1 MNFPIYFDSKNS
13 LNLYG
18 LERDFDFLTR
28 LYTTKK
34 LPKVT
39 MLSGLKGCGKST
51 LINHFLF
58 SIFDE
63 ANYNKDELKILDSSI
78 LLKQF
83 KNNIF
88 QNIIYLQGSD
98 FKSIKVEDIRNLKS
112 IILQSSIS
120 NKERFIILDDVEL
133 FNINSLNALLKII
146 EEPSKKNYF
155 ILINNKSKPLID
167 TIKSRCLEIK
177 VILDENK
184 RIEII
189 TKLVN
194 FYKLETILDLNH
206 SKLTPGN
213 FLKFNYICHENKI
226 SLNNDFSD
234 NLSLLLNLYKKNKDI
249 VFMNLVFYLADLFFK
264 ELKDK
269 NIIKID
275 KFYEDKAYV
284 LDNLNKYFT
293 FNLSQ
298 NSLINAINIKL
309 NNG

>member
-1 MNFPIYFDSKNS
+1 MDFPIYFDSKNT

-18 LERDFDFLTR
+18 LEKDFNFLSSLHTK
-28 LYTTKK
+28 KK
-34 LPKVT
+34 LPKVL

-58 SIFDE
+58 SIFDS
-63 ANYNKDELKILDSSI
+63 ANYNRKKFSISDSSK
-78 LLKQF
+78 LLKQL
-83 KNNIF
+83 KDDIF
-88 QNIIYLQGSD
+88 QNIIYLKGSD

-112 IILQSSIS
+112 KILQSSII
-120 NKERFIILDDVEL
+120 NKERYIVLDDVEL
-133 FNINSLNALLKII
+133 FNPNSLNALLKII

-155 ILINNKSKPLID
+155 ILINNKTKPLID
-167 TIKSRCLEIK
+167 TIKSRCIEMKIF
-177 VILDENK
+177 LDESK

-194 FYKLETILDLNH
+194 FYRLETILDPNQ

-213 FLKFNYICHENKI
+213 FLKFNYIFHENKI
-226 SLNNDFSD
+226 SLNDDFLE
-234 NLSLLLNLYKKNKDI
+234 NLYILLNLYKKNKDT
-249 VFMNLVFYLADLFFK
+249 VFINLVFYLADFFFK
-264 ELKDK
+264 ELKNK

-284 LDNLNKYFT
+284 LDNLNKFFS

-298 NSLINAINIKL
+298 NSLINAINSKL
-309 NNG
+309 NND

>member
-1 MNFPIYFDSKNS
+1 MDFPKYFDSKNS

-18 LERDFDFLTR
+18 LEKNFNFLSK
-28 LYTTKK
+28 LYSTKK
-34 LPKVT
+34 LPKVL

-58 SIFDE
+58 SVFDE
-63 ANYNKDELKILDSSI
+63 VNYHKDELRISDSSI
-78 LLKQF
+78 LLKQI
-83 KNNIF
+83 NSNIF

-98 FKSIKVEDIRNLKS
+98 FKSVKVEDIRNLKS
-112 IILQSSIS
+112 KILQSSIID
-120 NKERFIILDDVEL
+120 KERFIILDDVEL
-133 FNINSLNALLKII
+133 FNTNSLNALLKII

-155 ILINNKSKPLID
+155 ILINNKTKFLID
-167 TIKSRCLEIK
+167 TIKSRCLELKI
-177 VILDENK
+177 ILDENK

-194 FYKLETILDLNH
+194 FYNLEKVLDPNQ

-213 FLKFNYICHENKI
+213 YLKFNYICHENKI
-226 SLNNDFSD
+226 SLNNDFLD
-234 NLSLLLNLYKKNKDI
+234 NLSLILNLYKKNKDI
-249 VFMNLVFYLADLFFK
+249 VFINLVFYLADFFFK
-264 ELKDK
+264 NLKDK

-284 LDNLNKYFT
+284 QDNLNKFFT

-298 NSLINAINIKL
+298 NSLINAINSKL
-309 NNG
+309 NND

>member
-1 MNFPIYFDSKNS
+1 MDYPIYFDSKNS
-13 LNLYG
+13 LNLYF
-18 LERDFDFLTR
+18 LKKDFNFLSN
-28 LYTTKK
+28 LYLIKK
-34 LPKVT
+34 LPKVL

-58 SIFDE
+58 TIFDS
-63 ANYNKDELKILDSSI
+63 ANYNKDKFRILESSI
-78 LLKQF
+78 LYKQL

-88 QNIIYLQGSD
+88 QNIIYLRGSEV
-98 FKSIKVEDIRNLKS
+98 KSIKVEDIRNLKS
-112 IILQSSIS
+112 KILQSSII

-146 EEPSKKNYF
+146 EEPSLKNYF
-155 ILINNKSKPLID
+155 ILINNRTKPLID
-167 TIKSRCLEIK
+167 TIKSRCLEMK
-177 VILDENK
+177 VILDESN

-189 TKLVN
+189 TKLIN
-194 FYKLETILDLNH
+194 FHKLKTVLDPIQ

-226 SLNNDFSD
+226 SLNNNLSD
-234 NLSLLLNLYKKNKDI
+234 SLSLLLNLYKKNKDT
-249 VFMNLVFYLADLFFK
+249 VFINLVFYLADFYFK

-275 KFYEDKAYV
+275 KFYENKAYV
-284 LDNLNKYFT
+284 LDNLNKFFT

-298 NSLINAINIKL
+298 NSLINAINSKL

>member
-1 MNFPIYFDSKNS
+1 MDFPNYFNSKNS

-18 LERDFDFLTR
+18 LEKDFIFLSN
-28 LYTTKK
+28 LYSAKK
-34 LPKVT
+34 LPKVL
-39 MLSGLKGCGKST
+39 MLSGSKGCGKST

-58 SIFDE
+58 SIFDTV
-63 ANYNKDELKILDSSI
+63 NYDRDKFKILDSSK
-78 LLKQF
+78 LLKQLE
-83 KNNIF
+83 NNIF

-98 FKSIKVEDIRNLKS
+98 FKSVKVDDIRDLKS
-112 IILQSSIS
+112 KILKSSIVD
-120 NKERFIILDDVEL
+120 KERFIILDDVEL

-155 ILINNKSKPLID
+155 ILINNKTKPLLN

-177 VILDENK
+177 VILDEDK
-184 RIEII
+184 RVEII

-194 FYKLETILDLNH
+194 FYKLETIFDPNQ

-226 SLNNDFSD
+226 SLKSDFLD
-234 NLSLLLNLYKKNKDI
+234 NLSLLLNLYKKNKDSI
-249 VFMNLVFYLADLFFK
+249 FINLIFYLVDFFFK
-264 ELKDK
+264 EMKDK
-269 NIIKID
+269 NLKID
-275 KFYEDKAYV
+275 KFYENKAYV
-284 LDNLNKYFT
+284 LDNLDKFFT

-298 NSLINAINIKL
+298 NSLINAINNKL

>member
-1 MNFPIYFDSKNS
+1 MDFPIYFDPKNS

-18 LERDFDFLTR
+18 LKKNLNFLSN
-28 LYTTKK
+28 LYLTKK
-34 LPKVT
+34 LPKVL

-63 ANYNKDELKILDSSI
+63 ANYNKDDFKILDSSI
-78 LLKQF
+78 LLRQF

-98 FKSIKVEDIRNLKS
+98 FKSIKVEDIRHLKS
-112 IILQSSIS
+112 KILQTSIA

-146 EEPSKKNYF
+146 EEPSKVNYF
-155 ILINNKSKPLID
+155 ILIDNKTKPLID

-177 VILDENK
+177 IILDESK

-189 TKLVN
+189 NKLVS
-194 FYKLETILDLNH
+194 FYKLETILDPNH

-213 FLKFNYICHENKI
+213 FLKFNYICLENKI
-226 SLNNDFSD
+226 SLDNDFLK
-234 NLSLLLNLYKKNKDI
+234 NLSLLLNLYKKNKDT
-249 VFMNLVFYLADLFFK
+249 VFINLIFYLANFFFN

-269 NIIKID
+269 NVIKND
-275 KFYEDKAYV
+275 KIYEDKAYV
-284 LDNLNKYFT
+284 LDNLDKFFT

-298 NSLINAINIKL
+298 TSLINAINNKL

>member
-1 MNFPIYFDSKNS
+1 MDFPIYFDSKNS

-18 LERDFDFLTR
+18 LEKDFNFLSN
-28 LYTTKK
+28 LYSTKK
-34 LPKVT
+34 LPKVL

-63 ANYNKDELKILDSSI
+63 ANYNKDQFKILESSI
-78 LLKQF
+78 LLKQL

-112 IILQSSIS
+112 KILQSSII

-155 ILINNKSKPLID
+155 ILINNKTKPLID

-194 FYKLETILDLNH
+194 LYKL
-206 SKLTPGN
+206 KQ
-213 FLKFNYICHENKI
+213 F
-226 SLNNDFSD
+226 
-234 NLSLLLNLYKKNKDI
+234 
-249 VFMNLVFYLADLFFK
+249 
-264 ELKDK
+264 
-269 NIIKID
+269 
-275 KFYEDKAYV
+275 
-284 LDNLNKYFT
+284 
-293 FNLSQ
+293 
-298 NSLINAINIKL
+298 
-309 NNG
+309 

>member
-1 MNFPIYFDSKNS
+1 MDFPIYFDSKNS
-13 LNLYG
+13 FNLYG
-18 LERDFDFLTR
+18 LEKDFNFLSN
-28 LYTTKK
+28 LYSTKK
-34 LPKVT
+34 LPKVL

-58 SIFDE
+58 SIFDT
-63 ANYNKDELKILDSSI
+63 ANYNKDKFKISDSSI
-78 LLKQF
+78 ILKQL

-88 QNIIYLQGSD
+88 PNIIILQGSE

-112 IILQSSIS
+112 KIFQSSII

-133 FNINSLNALLKII
+133 FNTNSLNALLKII
-146 EEPSKKNYF
+146 EEPSKNNYF
-155 ILINNKSKPLID
+155 ILINNKTKPLVD
-167 TIKSRCLEIK
+167 TIKSRCLEVKI
-177 VILDENK
+177 ILDEVR

-194 FYKLETILDLNH
+194 FYKLKTILSPNQ

-213 FLKFNYICHENKI
+213 FLKFNYIFDENKI
-226 SLNNDFSD
+226 SLNNDFLD
-234 NLSLLLNLYKKNKDI
+234 NLSLLLNLYKKNKDT
-249 VFMNLVFYLADLFFK
+249 VFINLVFYLADFFFK

-269 NIIKID
+269 NIIRND

-284 LDNLNKYFT
+284 FDNLNKFFT

-298 NSLINAINIKL
+298 NSLINAINSKL

>member
-1 MNFPIYFDSKNS
+1 MDFPNYFNSKNS

-18 LERDFDFLTR
+18 LEKDFNFLSN
-28 LYTTKK
+28 LYSTKK
-34 LPKVT
+34 LPNVL
-39 MLSGLKGCGKST
+39 MLSGSKGCGKST

-58 SIFDE
+58 SIFDSV
-63 ANYNKDELKILDSSI
+63 NYDRDKLIISDSSK
-78 LLKQF
+78 LLKQLN
-83 KNNIF
+83 NNIF

-98 FKSIKVEDIRNLKS
+98 FKSIKVDNIRDLKS
-112 IILQSSIS
+112 KILKSSIVD
-120 NKERFIILDDVEL
+120 KERFIILDDVEL

-155 ILINNKSKPLID
+155 ILINNKTKPLID

-177 VILDENK
+177 VILDEVK
-184 RIEII
+184 RVEII

-194 FYKLETILDLNH
+194 FYKLDTIFDPNQ

-226 SLNNDFSD
+226 SLKSDFLD
-234 NLSLLLNLYKKNKDI
+234 NLTLLLNLYKKNRNAI
-249 VFMNLVFYLADLFFK
+249 FINLVFYLADFFFK
-264 ELKDK
+264 EMKDK
-269 NIIKID
+269 NLNID
-275 KFYEDKAYV
+275 KFYENKAYV
-284 LDNLNKYFT
+284 LDNLNKFFT

-298 NSLINAINIKL
+298 NSLINAINNKL

>member
-1 MNFPIYFDSKNS
+1 MDFPTYFDSKNS

-18 LERDFDFLTR
+18 LEKDFNFLSN
-28 LYTTKK
+28 LYSLKK
-34 LPKVT
+34 LPKVL

-63 ANYNKDELKILDSSI
+63 VSYNKDKLKILDSSI
-78 LLKQF
+78 LLKQL
-83 KNNIF
+83 KNDIF
-88 QNIIYLQGSD
+88 QNIIFLQGSE

-112 IILQSSIS
+112 KILQSSIV
-120 NKERFIILDDVEL
+120 NKDRFIILDDVEL
-133 FNINSLNALLKII
+133 FNTNSLNALLKII

-155 ILINNKSKPLID
+155 ILINNKTKPLID
-167 TIKSRCLEIK
+167 TIRSRCLEMKI
-177 VILDENK
+177 ILNESK
-184 RIEII
+184 RIETIN
-189 TKLVN
+189 KLLN
-194 FYKLETILDLNH
+194 FYKLEKILDPNQ

-226 SLNNDFSD
+226 SLYDDFSK
-234 NLSLLLNLYKKNKDI
+234 NLSILLNLYKKNKDS
-249 VFMNLVFYLADLFFK
+249 VFINLVFYLADFFFK

-284 LDNLNKYFT
+284 LDNLNKFFT

-298 NSLINAINIKL
+298 NSLINAINSKL

>member
-1 MNFPIYFDSKNS
+1 MDFPKYFDSRNS

-18 LERDFDFLTR
+18 LEKDFKFLSK
-28 LYTTKK
+28 LYSIKK
-34 LPKVT
+34 LPKVL

-63 ANYNKDELKILDSSI
+63 ANYDKDEFKILDSS
-78 LLKQF
+78 LLLNQIK
-83 KNNIF
+83 KNIF
-88 QNIIYLQGSD
+88 QNIIFLQGAD
-98 FKSIKVEDIRNLKS
+98 FKSIKVDDIRNLKS
-112 IILQSSIS
+112 KILQSSII

-133 FNINSLNALLKII
+133 FNTNSLNALLKII
-146 EEPSKKNYF
+146 EEPSEKNYF
-155 ILINNKSKPLID
+155 ILINNKTKSLID
-167 TIKSRCLEIK
+167 TIKSRCIELKI
-177 VILDENK
+177 ILDENK
-184 RIEII
+184 RVEII

-194 FYKLETILDLNH
+194 FYNLETILDPNQ

-226 SLNNDFSD
+226 SLNNEFLD
-234 NLSLLLNLYKKNKDI
+234 NLSLLLNLYKKNKDVLFI
-249 VFMNLVFYLADLFFK
+249 NLVFYLADFFFK
-264 ELKDK
+264 DLKDK

-284 LDNLNKYFT
+284 LENLNKYFT

-298 NSLINAINIKL
+298 NSLINAINNKL